1 MAPMSTVGPSKNA
14 PRNGDVI
21 IIGKH
26 ELRCVNDTTS
36 LGEDAE
42 KAVLIRR
49 KPETM
54 PWVEP
59 KIDMPPRLDDAFL
72 QILTVKVLAK
82 NLCW

>member
-1 MAPMSTVGPSKNA
+1 
-14 PRNGDVI
+14 
-21 IIGKH
+21 
-26 ELRCVNDTTS
+26 